1 MAAPLL
7 SPDKS
12 YTFSDIFALGVPADR
27 VSEHFGYEF
36 SVKKIDTVPP
46 TDKAFAE
53 LDIVRQLMETALLHT
68 LLDSEAIRRE
78 VLIAPLVVMVAKL
91 ANAFFRAE
99 YPVSVTPHLQGRL
112 DYLLMRK
119 ASPDDYLLIIEA
131 KRQDTVYG
139 MAQLAAELIA
149 LDQWDKTSNQATLTG
164 AISTGEI
171 WQFAV
176 LHRAEQHIYQDISLY
191 QAPRDLNVLASILLR
206 ALNRE

>member
-1 MAAPLL
+1 MSEPLL

-27 VSEHFGYEF
+27 VAEHFGYGF
-36 SVKKIDTVPP
+36 SVKKLDNAPP
-46 TDKAFAE
+46 TSQDFAE
-53 LDIVRQLMETALLHT
+53 LDLVRQLMDTALLHT

-99 YPVSVTPHLQGRL
+99 YPVNVTSHLQGRL
-112 DYLLMRK
+112 DYLLMRE
-119 ASPDDYLLIIEA
+119 ANPDDYLLIIEA

-149 LDQWDKTSNQATLTG
+149 LDQWDKTSDQPTLTG
-164 AISTGEI
+164 VVSTGEI

-176 LHRAEQHIYQDISLY
+176 LHRAERHIYQDILLY

-206 ALNRE
+206 ALHSE